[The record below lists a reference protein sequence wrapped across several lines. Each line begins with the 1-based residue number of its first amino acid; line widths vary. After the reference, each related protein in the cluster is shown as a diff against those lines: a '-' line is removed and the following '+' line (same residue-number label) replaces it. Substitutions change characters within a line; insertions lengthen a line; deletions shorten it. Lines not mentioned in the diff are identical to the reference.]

1 LNPNLRASI
10 KPVARKKNNHYIIK
24 TIQVNKMKNLTILP
38 IMLALISCAGTGDPQ
53 GPTDPSN
60 PVTPPAVPQKSP
72 HGYVVGGDPERFG
85 GFIGDCSS
93 DENFAYYWQCQSENA
108 GNDFH

>member
-1 LNPNLRASI
+1 
-10 KPVARKKNNHYIIK
+10 
-24 TIQVNKMKNLTILP
+24 MKNLTILT

-53 GPTDPSN
+53 GPEAPLN
-60 PVTPPAVPQKSP
+60 PVIPVGAQKSP

-85 GFIGDCSS
+85 GFIGNCSS
-93 DENFAYYWQCQSENA
+93 DENFPNYWQCQSENA